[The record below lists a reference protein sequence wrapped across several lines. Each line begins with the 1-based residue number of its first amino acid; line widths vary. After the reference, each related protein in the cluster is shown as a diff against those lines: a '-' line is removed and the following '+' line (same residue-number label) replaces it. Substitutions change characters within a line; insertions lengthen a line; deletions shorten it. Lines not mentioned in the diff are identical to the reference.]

1 MPSELYDVVVVGA
14 GPAGSYAAYKLASL
28 GYRVAIL
35 EQKEA
40 PGIDICCT
48 GIISP
53 ECFDSFGVASDV
65 ILTKATSAK
74 FFSPSGKLL
83 RLETEK
89 VQAYVIARTAF
100 DLAVA
105 AKAKAQGADYFFSS
119 RVTDIA
125 INEDWAQ
132 IETLCHGS
140 REPFKARA
148 VIVASGFKPKL
159 SQRLGLGRI
168 TNFAIGAQ
176 AEVETQ
182 GIDEVETY
190 LSQEIAPG
198 FFAWL
203 VPTSENKAL
212 AGVISPSH
220 AKLHLEKLLTDSFCQ
235 GKVINRE
242 PKIRQKAIPL
252 ETLPRTYRD
261 RVLVIGDAAGQVKPL
276 TGGGIYFGHLGAQMA
291 AEVLHQALAA
301 DDLSA
306 ARLSLYEKE
315 WKAKIGK
322 ELSLGCW
329 ARQLYAKL
337 SDQRIEQI
345 FHVVDS
351 DGIAESLLR
360 SPDFSFDWHGKLILA
375 ALKHGI
381 AHRLNRILPFSR
393 HCEADGVS
401 RSNLG
406 GGN

>member
-1 MPSELYDVVVVGA
+1 MSNEFYDIIVVGA

-28 GYRVAIL
+28 GHKVAVL
-35 EQKEA
+35 EQKET

-65 ILTKATSAK
+65 ILTKANSAK
-74 FFSPSGKLL
+74 FFSPSGKSL

-89 VQAYVIARTAF
+89 VQAYVIDRVSF
-100 DLAVA
+100 DQAVA
-105 AKAKAQGADYFFSS
+105 AKAKAQGADYFLSS
-119 RVTDIA
+119 WVTDIA
-125 INEDWAQ
+125 IKKDWAQ
-132 IETLCHGS
+132 IEALCHGS
-140 REPFKARA
+140 GEIFNARA
-148 VIVASGFKPKL
+148 VILASGFKPKL

-168 TNFAIGAQ
+168 SNFAIGAQ

-182 GIDEVETY
+182 GIDEVEIY

-203 VPTSENKAL
+203 APTSENKAL

-220 AKLHLEKLLTDSFCQ
+220 AKLHLGKLLADSFCHS
-235 GKVINRE
+235 KVISKE
-242 PKIRQKAIPL
+242 PEIRQKTIPL
-252 ETLPRTYRD
+252 GTLPRTYGD
-261 RVLVIGDAAGQVKPL
+261 RALVIGDAAGQVKPT

-291 AEVLHQALAA
+291 AEVLHQALVS

-306 ARLSLYEKE
+306 TCLSCYEKE

-322 ELSLGCW
+322 EISLGCL
-329 ARQLYAKL
+329 ARRLYAKL

-351 DGIAESLLR
+351 DGIAESLLK

-375 ALKHGI
+375 ALKHGL
-381 AHRLNRILPFSR
+381 ARRFDRILPFSR
-393 HCEADGVS
+393 HCEADAVS

-406 GGN
+406 GEN